1 MPFLQALQSIQ
12 TWAGGWSIGRI
23 VVPTLSPGYDL
34 PFTLRPSAIRR
45 TSLVG
50 RGTFAEHLRQ
60 AALVK
65 TGEWRNIGPVV
76 TYVIT
81 EPTMSMVKTLK
92 QIGNSYGV
100 IIDKP
105 ILEILHITPETP
117 LEITTDGRSLQI
129 RPVRQRKRPTLG
141 ESLDAVN
148 RRHAS
153 TLKKLAK

>member
-1 MPFLQALQSIQ
+1 MDRLRFVARDLTPQ
-12 TWAGGWSIGRI
+12 TGAR
-23 VVPTLSPGYDL
+23 
-34 PFTLRPSAIRR
+34 SASHSMRSMAR
-45 TSLVG
+45 SFDEV
-50 RGTFAEHLRQ
+50 RGPAVR
-60 AALVK
+60 
-65 TGEWRNIGPVV
+65 GEGVAKAVV
-76 TYVIT
+76 TGVIT
-81 EPTMSMVKTLK
+81 AVSAMSMVKTLK

-129 RPVRQRKRPTLG
+129 RPVRQRKRPSLS

-148 RRHAS
+148 RRHSS

>member
-1 MPFLQALQSIQ
+1 
-12 TWAGGWSIGRI
+12 
-23 VVPTLSPGYDL
+23 
-34 PFTLRPSAIRR
+34 
-45 TSLVG
+45 
-50 RGTFAEHLRQ
+50 
-60 AALVK
+60 
-65 TGEWRNIGPVV
+65 
-76 TYVIT
+76 
-81 EPTMSMVKTLK
+81 MSMVKTLK

-129 RPVRQRKRPTLG
+129 RPVRQRKRPTLS

-148 RRHAS
+148 RRHSS